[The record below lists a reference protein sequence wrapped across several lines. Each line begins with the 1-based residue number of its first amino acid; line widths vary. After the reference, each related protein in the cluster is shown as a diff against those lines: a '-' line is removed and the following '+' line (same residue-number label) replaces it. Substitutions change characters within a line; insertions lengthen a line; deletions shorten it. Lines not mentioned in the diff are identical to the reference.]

1 MTSIPLSPAVAPAVA
16 DSRPVSLT
24 GDRPTGALHLGHLAG
39 SLLNRVAMQDTHRS
53 FVMIADGQAF
63 TDHIDRREKVQAA
76 IREVMLDYLAVGLDP
91 ARTTIFLQSGVP
103 ELFEL
108 TFYFLNLVSV
118 ARLERNPTVRQEIR
132 QKFGGG
138 GLDADGRLDAAMP
151 RDIPAGFLVYPV
163 SQSADILAFQADV
176 VPVGIDQL
184 PMIEQANEIVERFN
198 ALTARTVLKPCK
210 AIVSDCG
217 RLPGI
222 DGKAKMGKSLGNALD
237 LSADPATVRQAIR
250 MMYTDPNHL
259 RVSDPGQVEGNVVF
273 AYLDAFEPDRA
284 MVEDLKA
291 HYRRGGLGDRA
302 VKDVLEHRLLALL
315 EPLRDRRAEAARQDL
330 DAVLMEGTG
339 RARAVARATTE
350 RVREALG
357 VGRLG
362 R

>member
-1 MTSIPLSPAVAPAVA
+1 MITFDSTAPAGLF
-16 DSRPVSLT
+16 DSRPISLT

-39 SLLNRVAMQDTHRS
+39 SLLNRVALQDTHRS

-91 ARTTIFLQSGVP
+91 SRTTIFLQSGVP

-138 GLDADGRLDAAMP
+138 GVDTDGRLDAAMP

-163 SQSADILAFQADV
+163 SQSADILAFNADV
-176 VPVGIDQL
+176 VPVGTDQL
-184 PMIEQANEIVERFN
+184 PMIEQANEIVDRFN
-198 ALTARTVLKPCK
+198 TLSGQAVLKPCR

-222 DGKAKMGKSLGNALD
+222 DGKAKMSKSLGNALD
-237 LSADPATVRQAIR
+237 LSADPATIRQAIK

-259 RVSDPGQVEGNVVF
+259 RISDPGQIEGNVVF
-273 AYLDAFEPDRA
+273 AYLDAFEPDKA
-284 MVEDLKA
+284 LVEELKA

-315 EPLRDRRAEAARQDL
+315 EPLRERRDQAARMDVEGL
-330 DAVLMEGTG
+330 LAEGTA
-339 RARAVARATTE
+339 RARSVAQATTD

-357 VGRLG
+357 VGRLV